1 MEKWVL
7 MRKGADFQKISEQF
21 EISPRL
27 ASLIRN
33 KDIIGDE
40 KIRFYLH
47 GNIAELWDGM
57 LMKDMGKSIEILME
71 KIHTKS
77 KIRVIGDYDVDGIC
91 ATYILVEGLK
101 GLGAHVDS
109 DIPDRVED
117 GYGLSAGLIE
127 RAKLAEVDTIITCDN
142 GIAAI
147 EEIAYA
153 RNIGIT
159 TIITDHHEPSYTE
172 ENEERIYTLPP
183 ADAIVDPKQ
192 MDCPYPFKGLCGA
205 AVAYKLIEALYEAMG
220 EEVADVDYLIEFV
233 AMATVADVMDLQEEN
248 RVFVKQGLDMMR
260 RTQNIGLQALIACTK
275 IDVQKLSAYHIGF
288 VLGPCLNASGR
299 LDTAKRAL
307 ELLSTKDKKEAEIL
321 AGDLKALNESRKE
334 MTEKALESAFREIE
348 ETKMLQ
354 DNVLAVY
361 LPDCHESL
369 AGIVAGRIRE
379 RYHRPTFVLTL
390 GESGVKGS
398 GRSIPTYHMHEE
410 LSKCKELF
418 TKFGGHRLAAGFS
431 LKEEV
436 ETFRRK
442 MNEVS
447 TLQEDDLI
455 KKVQIDMKLPFAEV
469 TQTFIEELKLLEPF
483 GKGNEKPVFA
493 ESGIHILSGKVLG
506 KNRNVLK
513 MLVKDSVGNRMD
525 AIYFG
530 DIERIGEF
538 LQGKG
543 YELSKEGVLSA
554 SKVSEAV
561 AFVYYPDVNEY
572 QGRKTMQMVVG
583 GYQ

>member
-1 MEKWVL
+1 
-7 MRKGADFQKISEQF
+7 
-21 EISPRL
+21 
-27 ASLIRN
+27 
-33 KDIIGDE
+33 
-40 KIRFYLH
+40 
-47 GNIAELWDGM
+47 
-57 LMKDMGKSIEILME
+57 
-71 KIHTKS
+71 
-77 KIRVIGDYDVDGIC
+77 
-91 ATYILVEGLK
+91 
-101 GLGAHVDS
+101 
-109 DIPDRVED
+109 
-117 GYGLSAGLIE
+117 
-127 RAKLAEVDTIITCDN
+127 
-142 GIAAI
+142 
-147 EEIAYA
+147 
-153 RNIGIT
+153 
-159 TIITDHHEPSYTE
+159 
-172 ENEERIYTLPP
+172 
-183 ADAIVDPKQ
+183 
-192 MDCPYPFKGLCGA
+192 
-205 AVAYKLIEALYEAMG
+205 
-220 EEVADVDYLIEFV
+220 
-233 AMATVADVMDLQEEN
+233 
-248 RVFVKQGLDMMR
+248 
-260 RTQNIGLQALIACTK
+260 
-275 IDVQKLSAYHIGF
+275 
-288 VLGPCLNASGR
+288 
-299 LDTAKRAL
+299 
-307 ELLSTKDKKEAEIL
+307 
-321 AGDLKALNESRKE
+321 
-334 MTEKALESAFREIE
+334 
-348 ETKMLQ
+348 
-354 DNVLAVY
+354 
-361 LPDCHESL
+361 
-369 AGIVAGRIRE
+369 VAGRIRE